1 MKYKAPIFTVLLI
14 LAFSAG
20 FVMASFY
27 TSRQYSTETVTA
39 TVTAYMTVR
48 ETVKETVTIG
58 DIQRVCFSRV
68 DDCSSIIIK
77 IIDSAEKYVHVAIYS
92 FTLDSLGDALIRAR
106 DRGVEVKVVIERE
119 QADVKGSEYERL
131 LKAGINVRLDGN
143 KYLMHHKFM
152 VLDGKIVVTGSYNWS
167 YGAEENNDEN
177 MIVVSNPD
185 VARLYEAEF
194 QRVWSQA
201 S

>member
-1 MKYKAPIFTVLLI
+1 MKYKALIFTALLI

-27 TSRQYSTETVTA
+27 TSRQYPTETVTA
-39 TVTAYMTVR
+39 TLTAYTTVR
-48 ETVKETVTIG
+48 ETVTIG
-58 DIQRVCFSRV
+58 DIQRVCFSGV
-68 DDCSSIIIK
+68 DDCSSIIVNL
-77 IIDSAEKYVHVAIYS
+77 IDSAEKYVHVAIYS
-92 FTLDSLGDALIRAR
+92 FTLDSLGDVLIRAR

-119 QADVKGSEYERL
+119 QAEVKGSEYERL

-152 VLDGKIVVTGSYNWS
+152 VVDGRIVVTGSYNWS

-194 QRVWSQA
+194 QRVWGQA

>member
-1 MKYKAPIFTVLLI
+1 MKYKALLFIILLI

-27 TSRQYSTETVTA
+27 SRQYPTETFTT
-39 TVTAYMTVR
+39 TVTAYR
-48 ETVKETVTIG
+48 TVKEIATLG
-58 DIQRVCFSRV
+58 DIQYICFSRV
-68 DDCSSIIIK
+68 DDCSSIIINL
-77 IIDSAEKYVHVAIYS
+77 IDSAEKYVHVAIYS
-92 FTLDSLGDALIRAR
+92 FTLDSLGDALVRAR

-131 LKAGINVRLDGN
+131 LKAEVDVRLDGN

-152 VLDGKIVVTGSYNWS
+152 IVDGEIVVTGSYNWS

-194 QRVWSQA
+194 QRVWGQA

>member
-1 MKYKAPIFTVLLI
+1 MKYKDLIFTVLLI

-20 FVMASFY
+20 FVTASFY
-27 TSRQYSTETVTA
+27 ISRQYSAETFTA
-39 TVTAYMTVR
+39 TVTAYRTVR
-48 ETVKETVTIG
+48 ETITVG
-58 DIQRVCFSRV
+58 DVQHVCFSRV

-77 IIDSAEKYVHVAIYS
+77 IIDSAGKYVHVAIYS

-106 DRGVEVKVVIERE
+106 DRGVEVKVVMEWE
-119 QADVKGSEYERL
+119 QAEVKGSEYGRL

-152 VLDGKIVVTGSYNWS
+152 VVDGRMVVTGSYNWS

-194 QRVWSQA
+194 QRVWGQA

>member
-1 MKYKAPIFTVLLI
+1 MKYKALIFIVLLI

-20 FVMASFY
+20 FVTASFY
-27 TSRQYSTETVTA
+27 ASRQYPTETFTT
-39 TVTAYMTVR
+39 TVTKTVAL
-48 ETVKETVTIG
+48 G
-58 DIQRVCFSRV
+58 DIQYVCFSRV

-77 IIDSAEKYVHVAIYS
+77 LIDSAERYVHVAIYS
-92 FTLDSLGDALIRAR
+92 FTLDSLGDALVKAKN
-106 DRGVEVKVVIERE
+106 RGVEVKVVMERE
-119 QADVKGSEYERL
+119 QAEVKGSEYGRL

-152 VLDGKIVVTGSYNWS
+152 VVDGRMVVTGSYNWS

-194 QRVWSQA
+194 QRVWGQA

>member
-1 MKYKAPIFTVLLI
+1 MKYKALIFTVLLI

-27 TSRQYSTETVTA
+27 ISRQYSTETVTA
-39 TVTAYMTVR
+39 YTTVR
-48 ETVKETVTIG
+48 ETVTIG
-58 DIQRVCFSRV
+58 DVQYVCFSRV

-119 QADVKGSEYERL
+119 QAYVKGSEYERL

-152 VLDGKIVVTGSYNWS
+152 VVDGRIVVTGSYNWS

-185 VARLYEAEF
+185 VARLYESEF